1 MRRLL
6 LLAVKTVQAG
16 GSPPAVDTSYYT
28 LRAIERI
35 IPDGDEWRDSMLSF
49 MYPNTISEELGEREL
64 ITVS

>member
-6 LLAVKTVQAG
+6 LQAVKTVQAG

-35 IPDGDEWRDSMLSF
+35 IPDGEEWRDTMLPL
-49 MYPNTISEELGEREL
+49 MYPSTTSTESEEREL
-64 ITVS
+64 IAVS

>member
-6 LLAVKTVQAG
+6 LQAVKTVQAG

-35 IPDGDEWRDSMLSF
+35 IPDGEEWRDTMLPF
-49 MYPNTISEELGEREL
+49 MYPTATAESGEREL
-64 ITVS
+64 TAVS